1 MKKLL
6 SKSILAATLVAMAAP
21 ATTAQD
27 KVTGWGDWKLYL
39 DPGHSGRENQ
49 GMWGYSEAQKTLRVA
64 LTIQEFLQTYTD
76 MPEECLKICRYDD
89 NTTVALEERSDAANA
104 WGADFYYSIH
114 SDAGA
119 TENSIVLL
127 FGGWR
132 KNGVDI
138 EKTPNGGKAYG
149 EILNPNLSGAMQI
162 PSRGNWYDRCFYE
175 GKPENHNNQY
185 PYLSVN
191 RRSNMPSLLSE
202 GGYHTIAAQQQR
214 NINDQYKRLEAFA
227 AFQSLLQYHGVARPA
242 QTFLT
247 GVVSNS
253 ENGQPLNGATVTV
266 GDKTYTTDTWETA
279 FKPYTNNPD
288 LIHNGF
294 YLFEG
299 LKAGETVEV
308 KFECEGYE
316 PLTTTAT
323 IKGGKQDG
331 TTPDYITFLDVALT
345 NIAPA
350 KVASISL
357 TDLDAVTPLQPLAIT
372 FTRNMDRKSVE
383 DAFSINHNGKV
394 ELSWANDY
402 TLLVDLSQLLPE
414 WDYTITIDGS
424 IAKNSATG
432 QLLDG
437 NGDGAE
443 GGNYTLTFT
452 MAEPDLEAP
461 VIAQTYPAD
470 GGEAAFDQRPVIGI
484 EFNEEVN
491 WNEDTMADFVTVVDA
506 FGKVYPG
513 KLIHSVILGKSF
525 LQYYLDQNLPL
536 DRTFLVTLKAGVPDM
551 YGNTTDKDSHFRF
564 MSEYRRMKESQMLQ
578 DMNEIANWWAPGGSG
593 STKGII
599 IDDSSIALSNMTCST
614 EPENTGS
621 MEMTYVFDIEAATP
635 LWNIREYWTKGNSIM
650 MNEIENCVLRAHVY
664 GDASNNSVSIM
675 ARVKSS
681 NGLNHGPQMP
691 IDFRGW
697 RPLIFDL
704 NGEFEAFTGDGSMS
718 APIYIDSFFMIHED
732 IDPDDEEIP
741 FQEWDGK
748 VYFDNLMW
756 TKWDYENSERNANIE
771 DIAIPES
778 GVANITVENGAIS
791 FDGSYASVATTGTV
805 YGIEVYN
812 LAGARVAS
820 AKASRVNV
828 TSLSTGVYVV
838 RALTSAGTINAK
850 IVK

>member
-6 SKSILAATLVAMAAP
+6 SKSILAAALVAIAAP
-21 ATTAQD
+21 NALSQD
-27 KVTGWGDWKLYL
+27 KVTGWGDWKLYI
-39 DPGHSGRENQ
+39 DPGHSGHENQ

-64 LTIQEFLQTYTD
+64 LAIQEFLQTYTD
-76 MPEECLKICRYDD
+76 MPEDCLKLCRYDD
-89 NTTVALEERSDAANA
+89 NTTVDLEERSDAANA

-132 KNGVDI
+132 KDGVEI

-149 EILNPNLSGAMQI
+149 EILNPNLSGVMQI
-162 PSRGNWYDRCFYE
+162 PSRGNLYDRCFYDPS
-175 GKPENHNNQY
+175 PETHTNQY

-247 GVVSNS
+247 GVVSNA
-253 ENGQPLNGATVTV
+253 ENGQPINGAVVTV
-266 GDKTYTTDTWETA
+266 GDKTYTTDTWESA

-308 KFECEGYE
+308 KFEAEGYE
-316 PLTTTAT
+316 TLTTTAT
-323 IKGGKQDG
+323 IKEGKQDG
-331 TTPDYITFLDVALT
+331 TSPDYVTFLDVAMT

-350 KVASISL
+350 RVASISVA
-357 TDLDAVTPLQPLAIT
+357 DLDAVTPLQPLTIT
-372 FTRNMDRKSVE
+372 FTRNMDRTSVE
-383 DAFSINHNGKV
+383 QAFSINHNGKV
-394 ELSWANDY
+394 DLSWANDY
-402 TLLVDLSQLLPE
+402 TLLVDLSQLLAE

-424 IAKNSATG
+424 VAKNSATG

-437 NGDGAE
+437 DGDGTE

-461 VIAQTYPAD
+461 KIAQTYPAD
-470 GGEAAFDQRPVIGI
+470 GGEADFDRRPVIGI
-484 EFNEEVN
+484 EFDEEVN
-491 WNEDTMADFVTVVDA
+491 WNEDTMADFVTVTDA
-506 FGKVYPG
+506 FENVYPG
-513 KLIHSVILGKSF
+513 KLVHSVTLGKSF
-525 LQYYLDQNLPL
+525 LQYYLDKDLPL
-536 DRTFLVTLKAGVPDM
+536 DQAFLVTLKAGVADM
-551 YGNTTDKDSHFRF
+551 YGNVTTEPSYFRF
-564 MSEYRRMKESQMLQ
+564 LSEYRRMNDSRMLQ
-578 DMNEIANWWAPGGSG
+578 DMNEIGNWWTPGGSG

-599 IDDSSIALSNMTCST
+599 IDDSSVSVSTLTCT
-614 EPENTGS
+614 TDADNTGS
-621 MEMTYVFDIEAATP
+621 MQMIYVFDMETATP
-635 LWNIREYWTKGNSIM
+635 LWNIREYWTKGNSELM
-650 MNEIENCVLRAHVY
+650 DETENCVLRAHIY

-675 ARVKSS
+675 ARVKST

-697 RPLIFDL
+697 RPLIWDL
-704 NGEFEAFTGDGSMS
+704 NGECETFTGDGTMS
-718 APIYIDSFFMIHED
+718 GSIYIDSFFMIHED
-732 IDPDDEEIP
+732 TDPDDEDIP
-741 FQEWDGK
+741 YQEWQGQ
-748 VYFDNLMW
+748 VNFDNLMW

-771 DIAIPES
+771 DVAIPES
-778 GVANITVENGAIS
+778 GVANIAVDRGAITC
-791 FDGSYASVATTGTV
+791 DGTYAAVATNAAV
-805 YGIEVYN
+805 NSIEVYN
-812 LAGARVAS
+812 LAGARVAA

-828 TSLSTGVYVV
+828 SNLAKGVYVV
-838 RALTSAGTINAK
+838 RALTSAGTVTAK